1 MDTELLRTFLEV
13 RNTRHFGRAASNLF
27 LTQAAVSA
35 RIRQLE
41 AALGVTLFVRER
53 NNIRLSGEGER
64 LVPHAETVLMALARA
79 RRDMSL
85 EDSGVYPVHLLV
97 RSGIWTPALQGR
109 LDALLTAQPDL
120 LLRLDSRQSD
130 VIARMLLDRAA
141 DIALMFE
148 PPAVPELECAAVG
161 DLTLRLYS
169 SRRRD
174 SVQRALAGNY
184 VYLNWGTAFARFH
197 SRRYGEHATTRLQT
211 NMIEVARDH
220 IVKQGGACYLPE
232 SQRRALVD
240 SGLHPVADAPV
251 FERQLHM
258 AWHASAARRDVL
270 EGLADGFSGLRI

>member
-41 AALGVTLFVRER
+41 AALGVTLFLRER
-53 NNIRLSGEGER
+53 NNIRLSSEGER

-79 RRDMSL
+79 RRDMSR
-85 EDSGVYPVHLLV
+85 EDPGSYPVCLLV
-97 RSGIWTPALQGR
+97 RSGIWGPMLQSK
-109 LDALLTAQPDL
+109 LDALLVAQPDL

-141 DIALMFE
+141 DIALLFE

-161 DLTLRLYS
+161 DLTLCLYS

-174 SVQRALAGNY
+174 TLQRAMASNY
-184 VYLNWGTAFARFH
+184 VYLNWGRAFARFH
-197 SRRYGEHATTRLQT
+197 SRRFGDNAVTRLQT
-211 NMIEVARDH
+211 NMLEVARDYIAKH
-220 IVKQGGACYLPE
+220 AGACYLPQ
-232 SQRRALVD
+232 SQRRLLAD
-240 SGLHPVADAPV
+240 NGLYPVPHAPE
-251 FERQLHM
+251 FERPLHM
-258 AWHASAARRDVL
+258 AWHAGAVRRDAL
-270 EGLADGFSGLRI
+270 EGLAEGFAGLRI

>member
-41 AALGVTLFVRER
+41 AALGVTLFLRER
-53 NNIRLSGEGER
+53 NNIRLSSEGER

-85 EDSGVYPVHLLV
+85 EDPGAYPIYLLV
-97 RSGIWTPALQGR
+97 RSGIWATALQDR
-109 LDALLTAQPDL
+109 LQTLLAAQPDL
-120 LLRLDSRQSD
+120 MLRLDSRQSD
-130 VIARMLLDRAA
+130 VIAHMLLDRTA

-148 PPAVPELECAAVG
+148 PPSVPELECAAVG
-161 DLTLRLYS
+161 DLTLRLFS

-174 SVQRALAGNY
+174 TVRRALAGNY
-184 VYLNWGTAFARFH
+184 VYLDWGAAFARFH
-197 SRRYGEHATTRLQT
+197 TRRFGEHPVTRLQT
-211 NMIEVARDH
+211 NMIQVASDYL
-220 IVKQGGACYLPE
+220 VANGGACYLPE
-232 SQRRALVD
+232 SQRRRLAE
-240 SGLHPVADAPV
+240 SGLHPVPDAPE

-258 AWHASAARRDVL
+258 AWHASAAQREIL
-270 EGLADGFSGLRI
+270 EGIADGFAGLRV

>member
-53 NNIRLSGEGER
+53 NNIRLSSEGER

-85 EDSGVYPVHLLV
+85 EDPGAYPVSVLV
-97 RSGIWTPALQGR
+97 RSGLWMPVLQEK
-109 LDALLTAQPDL
+109 LDTLLAAQPDL

-130 VIARMLLDRAA
+130 VIVRMLLDRAA
-141 DIALMFE
+141 DIALLLE
-148 PPAVPELECAAVG
+148 PPDVPELEFAAVG
-161 DLTLRLYS
+161 DISLRLYS

-174 SVQRALAGNY
+174 TVQRALAGNY
-184 VYLNWGTAFARFH
+184 VYLNWGRAFARFH
-197 SRRYGEHATTRLQT
+197 SRQFGEHGVTRLQT
-211 NMIEVARDH
+211 NMTEVARDH
-220 IVKQGGACYLPE
+220 VVKNGGACYLPE
-232 SQRRALVD
+232 SQRRSLAD
-240 SGLHPVADAPV
+240 SGLHPVPDAPE

-258 AWHASAARRDVL
+258 TWHASAVRRDVL
-270 EGLADGFSGLRI
+270 EGLAEGFSGLRV

>member
-53 NNIRLSGEGER
+53 NNIRLSSEGER

-85 EDSGVYPVHLLV
+85 EDPGAFPVHLLV
-97 RSGIWTPALQGR
+97 RGGIWTPVLQEK
-109 LDALLTAQPDL
+109 LDALLAAQPDL

-130 VIARMLLDRAA
+130 VIVRMLLDRAA
-141 DIALMFE
+141 DIALLFE
-148 PPAVPELECAAVG
+148 APDLPELECAAVG
-161 DLTLRLYS
+161 DISLRLYS
-169 SRRRD
+169 TRRRD
-174 SVQRALAGNY
+174 TVQNALAGNY
-184 VYLNWGTAFARFH
+184 VYVNWGSAFARFH
-197 SRRYGEHATTRLQT
+197 SRRFGEHGVTRLQT
-211 NMIEVARDH
+211 NMIDVARDY
-220 IVKQGGACYLPE
+220 VEKQGGACYLPE
-232 SQRRALVD
+232 SQRRSLAD
-240 SGLHPVADAPV
+240 RGLHPVADAPE

-258 AWHASAARRDVL
+258 AWHAGAVRRDVL
-270 EGLADGFSGLRI
+270 ESLAEGFSGLRI